1 MNMFASNLEAAL
13 ARFRGAG
20 YLMCHKKVKPD
31 AMGIPMSRARYHFQ
45 GIRAGLCENEA
56 AQMQELDEIWTQILV
71 GRYPDLPI
79 DSFLYAED
87 SPEFAEYLATL
98 QSTHEFPKRLRK
110 NDCKDKGNAWKIL
123 HEKFCIDHRVSRHC
137 SKWFGV
143 CLRFRV
149 P

>member
-1 MNMFASNLEAAL
+1 
-13 ARFRGAG
+13 
-20 YLMCHKKVKPD
+20 
-31 AMGIPMSRARYHFQ
+31 
-45 GIRAGLCENEA
+45 NEA

-123 HEKFCIDHRVSRHC
+123 HEKFCIDHRVTQRQIDEAMRPYAANDFFQSMSAREQEI
-137 SKWFGV
+137 V
-143 CLRFRV
+143 ALRDII
-149 P
+149 